1 MFSFLNKSSSS
12 ASSASASSCSVAYPT
27 IKETIPPSHLGYNT
41 NNRFPEFPPMMSDG
55 RALISSWQPEAIV
68 NDRIIKDNNIK
79 SNWQY
84 RKFIKQHANEILEYN
99 LKEVC
104 NDTGYFIKND
114 DQKIDNI
121 RTGEPY
127 LYKSVDDNTRVL
139 GLENNSD
146 LKELYLSRERLDARK
161 IAPSMTQAELIQT
174 YGINPTKYG

>member
-1 MFSFLNKSSSS
+1 MFSFLNKHSSSS
-12 ASSASASSCSVAYPT
+12 SCSSAYPT

-55 RALISSWQPEAIV
+55 RALISSWQPEAVI

-99 LKEVC
+99 LQEAC
-104 NDTGYFIKND
+104 NDTGYFVKND
-114 DQKIDNI
+114 Q
-121 RTGEPY
+121 RTPVGEPY
-127 LYKSVDDNTRVL
+127 LYKSVDDNTKVL
-139 GLENNSD
+139 GFENNSD

-161 IAPSMTQAELIQT
+161 IAPAMTQAELIQT
-174 YGINPTKYG
+174 YGIHPTKY

>member
-1 MFSFLNKSSSS
+1 MFSFLNKPSSYST
-12 ASSASASSCSVAYPT
+12 AYPV
-27 IKETIPPSHLGYNT
+27 IKETIPPSQLGYHT

-55 RALISSWQPEAIV
+55 RALISSWQPEAVV

-84 RKFIKQHANEILEYN
+84 RRFIKQHANEILEYN
-99 LKEVC
+99 LQEAC
-104 NDTGYFIKND
+104 NDTGYYIKND
-114 DQKIDNI
+114 KVNV
-121 RTGEPY
+121 GEPY
-127 LYKSVDDNTRVL
+127 LYKSVDDNTKVL

-174 YGINPTKYG
+174 YGIRPK

>member
-12 ASSASASSCSVAYPT
+12 GSTSSCSVAYPT
-27 IKETIPPSHLGYNT
+27 IKETIPPSHLGYHT

-55 RALISSWQPEAIV
+55 RALISSWQPEAVV

-104 NDTGYFIKND
+104 NDTGYFVMNPD
-114 DQKIDNI
+114 RNI
-121 RTGEPY
+121 VGEPY
-127 LYKSVDDNTRVL
+127 LYKSVDDNTKIL

-146 LKELYLSRERLDARK
+146 LKELYLSRERLDSRK

-174 YGINPTKYG
+174 YGIHPTKY